1 MDALLDYIDELN
13 ANRVFKLQNT
23 ATYWRHKGV
32 ETIEQFARHAIE
44 VAFTDAWIGCYG
56 VRHNG
61 SIDHFTDS
69 ELISMT
75 DELNEQRL
83 FDEEL

>member
-1 MDALLDYIDELN
+1 MEALLDYIDELN
-13 ANRVFKLQNT
+13 EDRVFKIQNT

-32 ETIEQFARHAIE
+32 KTIDQFARHNIE
-44 VAFTDAWIGCYG
+44 IAFAEAWVGCYG

-61 SIDHFTDS
+61 SIDHFTDA
-69 ELISMT
+69 ELVLMT